1 MKQSQQ
7 LAKRYATALMET
19 CGNDISLQEALF
31 NELTAL
37 SDSFEKVKGAKKVFE
52 NPGITIDEKKLVL
65 KKILGDTINKKLF
78 NFLSLLI
85 DKKRFNLIS
94 DIQNEF
100 NKLVNRNK
108 GLVVAEV
115 STATQISPNELE
127 EIKQKL
133 ETLVGKNE
141 KVSIESKTD
150 PNLLGGIVVK
160 MNDLVYDGSIKG
172 RLEDMKRRLIT

>member
-1 MKQSQQ
+1 MKKSLQ
-7 LAKRYATALMET
+7 LTKRYATALMET
-19 CGNDISLQEALF
+19 CGSDISLQEVLL

-37 SDSFEKVKGAKKVFE
+37 SESFEKVKGAKKIFE
-52 NPGITIDEKKLVL
+52 NPGITVDEKKLLL
-65 KKILGDTINKKLF
+65 KKIIGDKINKKLF

-85 DKKRFNLIS
+85 DKRRFNLIS
-94 DIQNEF
+94 DIQDEF
-100 NKLVNRNK
+100 NKLVNKNK

-115 STATQISPNELE
+115 STATQVSPNELE
-127 EIKQKL
+127 EIKRKL

-150 PNLLGGIVVK
+150 PDLLGGIVVK

-172 RLEDMKRRLIT
+172 RLENMKRRLLT